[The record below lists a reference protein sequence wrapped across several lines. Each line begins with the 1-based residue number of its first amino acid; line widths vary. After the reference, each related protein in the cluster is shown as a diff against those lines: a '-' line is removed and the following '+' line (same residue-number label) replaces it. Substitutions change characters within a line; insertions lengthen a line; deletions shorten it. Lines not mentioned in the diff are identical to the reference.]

1 MLVIDAAN
9 VIGSRPD
16 GWWRDRPGAARRFVE
31 QVHASVAAGQ
41 LDPPVTVVL
50 EGRARS
56 GAAEAEP
63 DGVDGVAVVHATG
76 EGDDT
81 IAVLAGEHRD
91 VVVVTADRGLAERV
105 RLVDAQVVGPKWL
118 LERLVD

>member
-31 QVHASVAAGQ
+31 QVQASVAAGH

-56 GAAEAEP
+56 GAAEAAL
-63 DGVDGVAVVHATG
+63 DGVAIVHAHG

-81 IAVLAGEHRD
+81 IAALAEGHRD